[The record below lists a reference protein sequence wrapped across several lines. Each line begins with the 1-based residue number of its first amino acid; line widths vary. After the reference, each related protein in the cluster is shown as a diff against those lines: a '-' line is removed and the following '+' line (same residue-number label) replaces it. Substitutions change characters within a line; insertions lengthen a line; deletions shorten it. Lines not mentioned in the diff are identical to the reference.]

1 MIEGEG
7 YSYVR
12 EEAQHTQS
20 NKLLATFYK
29 KGKEAAELQG
39 FYMQPP
45 LIIKFSDTSCEYHA
59 AMLSREQCNEFSQM
73 SSCVQPACQF
83 NG

>member
-12 EEAQHTQS
+12 EEAQHTVKQIVS
-20 NKLLATFYK
+20 NDYK

-39 FYMQPP
+39 FFMQPP
-45 LIIKFSDTSCEYHA
+45 VIIKFSDTSCEYHA